1 MPHWILNSTNKPF
14 SKPNNEI
21 SYIHKESNHPPSVIK
36 QVPFSIES
44 RLSSL
49 SWSEKIFNEYTPI
62 YQEAPKKSGYDYK
75 LKYQKITSTTNS
87 KQQRK
92 RNIICFNPPY
102 SMNVAT
108 NVGRFFLNLINKH
121 FPPQHKF
128 SKIFNRNN
136 MKISYSCMPNMKSRI
151 NIHNKK
157 VTKAKPSAQART
169 CNCINKSKC
178 PLNNKCLSNNVL
190 YKANITST
198 SENYRNKIYYSISET
213 KFNWRYANHRKSFK
227 NRNYK
232 TDTEL
237 SNEIWKLKEQNKS
250 TDISW
255 EILGIHQ
262 SDNTSTKRCM
272 SCLNERLAITLHKE
286 DNILNKRTE
295 IISKCRHSI
304 KYNLANYDT
313 KD

>member
-1 MPHWILNSTNKPF
+1 M
-14 SKPNNEI
+14 
-21 SYIHKESNHPPSVIK
+21 
-36 QVPFSIES
+36 PFSIES

-49 SWSEKIFNEYTPI
+49 SSNEKIFNESTPI
-62 YQEAPKKSGYDYK
+62 CQEALKKSGYDYK
-75 LKYQKITSTTNS
+75 LKYQKNTSTINS

-92 RNIICFNPPY
+92 RNIIWFNPPY

-121 FPPQHKF
+121 FPLHHKF

-178 PLNNKCLSNNVL
+178 PLNNKFLSNSVL

-198 SENYRNKIYYSISET
+198 TENYKNKIYYGISET
-213 KFNWRYANHRKSFK
+213 
-227 NRNYK
+227 
-232 TDTEL
+232 
-237 SNEIWKLKEQNKS
+237 
-250 TDISW
+250 
-255 EILGIHQ
+255 
-262 SDNTSTKRCM
+262 TSSSHDK
-272 SCLNERLAITLHKE
+272 
-286 DNILNKRTE
+286 
-295 IISKCRHSI
+295 
-304 KYNLANYDT
+304 
-313 KD
+313 